1 MTGPGVPLSDD
12 LAEYYHSAEPGMVEI
27 ETIEIRHP
35 AFVDAEGHPIT
46 ALRFA
51 NDSVGFQARLES
63 DAPVDA
69 GMLVTFSPGRFDL
82 VPPDSP
88 EQGNPKATIAIDN
101 VLQLLSPYMDAA
113 VSQNAPIQVSFR
125 SYLSDDFTQPAAV
138 LHGLTL
144 GSTQSGTTRITGNLS
159 FDDVLNAPF
168 HDMIYRTDKWIALV
182 R

>member
-1 MTGPGVPLSDD
+1 MSEPGDPLSND
-12 LAEYYHSAEPGMVEI
+12 LAEYYHSAEPGVVEI

-35 AFVDAEGHPIT
+35 AFVDSEGAPIS

-51 NDSVGFQARLES
+51 NDVAGFQATLES

-69 GMLVTFSPGRFDL
+69 GATVTFNPGRFDVL
-82 VPPDSP
+82 RPDSP
-88 EQGNPKATIAIDN
+88 EQGNPKASIVIDN

-113 VSQNAPIQVSFR
+113 VSQNAPIQTSFR
-125 SYLSDDFTQPAAV
+125 SYLSDDFSQPAAV

-144 GSTQSGTTRITGNLS
+144 GNSQSSVTRVTGNLS

-168 HDMIYRTDKWIALV
+168 HDMIYRTDVWSALV